1 MPKKVLVAEDDPDI
15 LKLVAARL
23 RAAGYE
29 VSTAPDGKEALRLI
43 EQDKPDLAI
52 VDLMLPE
59 VTGWQVCQKLKTDTR
74 FRDIRVIMLS
84 ALIEE
89 EGEAGQLDQCDFLMS
104 KPFNA
109 EDLLAKV
116 RELLEGS
123 EQ

>member
-1 MPKKVLVAEDDPDI
+1 MPKKVLVAEDDPPT
-15 LKLVAARL
+15 LRRVAARL

-29 VSTAPDGKEALRLI
+29 VSTAPDGKEALRLV

-59 VTGWQVCQKLKTDTR
+59 VTGWKICQKLKTDER

-84 ALIEE
+84 AMIDE
-89 EGEAGQLDQCDFLMS
+89 EGEGKAGQLDQCDFLMA

-116 RELLEGS
+116 QELLGGS
-123 EQ
+123 